1 MSTRSTPRTLPVA
14 VPPVSRQQGAR
25 SRQGQTRRAPI
36 MSAST
41 PHTSQILPNH
51 RNLAIR
57 SQYTDNV
64 WFAFR
69 QLMMALLGHDVMGGS
84 GDGGGRRGVSK
95 KTGGEG
101 FYKEIIDTLL
111 FRKCVPCVRTCLQ
124 QMRVK
129 INTKLVVRYT
139 KTLFQTIDVAFK
151 SHHGISLSQ
160 YVYNVLSETKLSP
173 AFDVYTKYKAGS
185 KRKEVRVFKYFLMDI
200 IAEVLPTK
208 LEGVGFAALKPEI
221 LKFLAK
227 DGGDVSMV
235 AGAAVDYILKAYR
248 IEGVSLPS
256 VPCLVCHAFNTGC
269 QIIRRN
275 KNM

>member
-1 MSTRSTPRTLPVA
+1 MSS
-14 VPPVSRQQGAR
+14 S
-25 SRQGQTRRAPI
+25 
-36 MSAST
+36 M

-51 RNLAIR
+51 RNLVIR

-84 GDGGGRRGVSK
+84 GDGGGGRRGVSK

-111 FRKCVPCVRTCLQ
+111 FRKCVPCVRTCLH
-124 QMRVK
+124 QMRVN
-129 INTKLVVRYT
+129 INAKLVVHYT
-139 KTLFQTIDVAFK
+139 RTLFKTIDVAFRT
-151 SHHGISLSQ
+151 HHGITLSQ
-160 YVYNVLSETKLSP
+160 YVYNVLSETKVSP
-173 AFDVYTKYKAGS
+173 AFDVYTSYKS
-185 KRKEVRVFKYFLMDI
+185 KSKTREARVFKYFLMDVI
-200 IAEVLPTK
+200 TQVLPTK
-208 LEGVGFAALKPEI
+208 LKGPGFATLKPEI

-235 AGAAVDYILKAYR
+235 AGAAVDYILRAYK

-256 VPCLVCHAFNTGC
+256 VPCLVCHAFNASC
-269 QIIRRN
+269 QIVRRTN
-275 KNM
+275 TMRG